1 MRFIWLILA
10 LSLGS
15 AQAAHKGQL
24 QPSNP
29 FPKVAM
35 QTNLGTIVIELDRT
49 RAPITVDAFLA
60 YVVDGEYDQTLF
72 HRVIPNF
79 VAQGGGIDTKY
90 APKQEHNSIVNES
103 GNGLRN
109 TTGTIAMARQN
120 APHSATRQF
129 FFNLA
134 DNDSLNP
141 SPRRW
146 GYTVFGE
153 VVDGHDV
160 LLKMNQVTTEFN
172 DKLSWPDVPVTPV
185 ILQKAILLPEE

>member
-1 MRFIWLILA
+1 MRFLWLVLA
-10 LSLGS
+10 LMVGS

-29 FPKVAM
+29 FPKVSLK
-35 QTNLGTIVIELDRT
+35 TNLGTLIVELDRT
-49 RAPITVDAFLA
+49 RAPVTVDAFLS

-72 HRVIPNF
+72 HRVVPGF

-90 APKQEHNSIVNES
+90 APKEEGKKVFNES

-109 TTGTIAMARQN
+109 DEGTIAMARQN

-129 FFNLA
+129 YFNLA

-146 GYTVFGE
+146 GYTVFGAVVEGHE
-153 VVDGHDV
+153 VLMKLNAV
-160 LLKMNQVTTEFN
+160 QTEFN
-172 DKLSWPDVPVTPV
+172 DKLAWPDVPVAPV
-185 ILQKAILLPEE
+185 ILEKAKLLPEE

>member
-1 MRFIWLILA
+1 MRIYWLLLA
-10 LSLGS
+10 LVFSS
-15 AQAAHKGQL
+15 AHAAHKGQL

-35 QTNLGTIVIELDRT
+35 QTSLGTVVIELDRT
-49 RAPITVDAFLA
+49 RAPLTVDAFLA

-72 HRVIPNF
+72 HRVIPGF

-90 APKQEHNSIVNES
+90 SPKPEQKTIVNES

-109 TTGTIAMARQN
+109 DLGTIAMARQN

-146 GYTVFGE
+146 GYTVFGHIVE
-153 VVDGHDV
+153 GEDV
-160 LLKMNQVTTEFN
+160 LLKMNSVTTAYS
-172 DKLSWPDVPVTPV
+172 DKLGWPDVPVAPV
-185 ILQKAILLPEE
+185 ILEKASLLPEE